1 MTNTQKANLLRKA
14 MELLEDADV
23 LVQQALGDSD
33 VCYETHTRIQDI
45 VDDLRY
51 DVQELDNAL

>member
-1 MTNTQKANLLRKA
+1 MKNAQKADLLRKA

-23 LVQQALGDSD
+23 LVQQALGACD
-33 VCYETHTRIQDI
+33 VCEETHNRIQGI

-51 DVQELDNAL
+51 DVQEFDNV